1 MIVLLSLFLKLWCLK
16 LWSKTVVSNFCLD
29 FVSYAPGRSGRPVR
43 ALHKCVTDRSDSD
56 VGAHSG
62 VVSTAVGCELC
73 VRSRKTSVAVDVMR
87 YPRSALFPSKNP
99 TAWVHFASDRS
110 I

>member
-1 MIVLLSLFLKLWCLK
+1 
-16 LWSKTVVSNFCLD
+16 
-29 FVSYAPGRSGRPVR
+29 VR
-43 ALHKCVTDRSDSD
+43 VLHKSVTDRIDSD

-62 VVSTAVGCELC
+62 AMSAAMGCELC

-87 YPRSALFPSKNP
+87 HPQSALFPSKNP
-99 TAWVHFASDRS
+99 TAWVRFANDRY

>member
-1 MIVLLSLFLKLWCLK
+1 MVSE
-16 LWSKTVVSNFCLD
+16 TVVSNFCLD
-29 FVSYAPGRSGRPVR
+29 FIAYAPGRSGRPVR
-43 ALHKCVTDRSDSD
+43 ALHKSVTDRSDSD
-56 VGAHSG
+56 VGAHNG

-87 YPRSALFPSKNP
+87 HPLSAVFPSKNP
-99 TAWVHFASDRS
+99 TAWVRFANDRY